1 MRSRAGRL
9 TDVPEPKFSIVV
21 PLFNEQFAVAGTI
34 ADIRDYFDKRAE
46 SYEVLLVDNAST
58 DATRAHAAPLVDGEK
73 VRMLVNDSNRGKG
86 YSVRRGMLEARGEI
100 RLHCDADCAPSLT
113 SLPKMLQLLEGNDLV
128 IGSRLAPGAQLG
140 QRQTLPR
147 RFVGRGFQQVCRA
160 ILSEPTRDLFC
171 GFKLWRGDAAED
183 IFERL
188 SLDGWTYDAEA
199 ISMARAIGYSVTE
212 AGIVWTDR
220 EGSRLQM
227 ARILIPVIA
236 ELVSARTNIRKE
248 SAANRLGPAAP

>member
-1 MRSRAGRL
+1 MSA
-9 TDVPEPKFSIVV
+9 PKFSVVV

-34 ADIRDYFDKRAE
+34 VDIREYFDRRAE
-46 SYEVLLVDNAST
+46 SYEILLVDNAST
-58 DATRAHAAPLVDGEK
+58 DATRAHAEPLLDGEK
-73 VRMLVNDSNRGKG
+73 VRLLVNDSNRGKG

-100 RLHCDADCAPSLT
+100 RLHCDADCAPSLA
-113 SLPKMLQLLEGNDLV
+113 SLPKMLELLESNDLV
-128 IGSRLAPGAQLG
+128 VGSRLAPGAQLG

-147 RFVGRGFQQVCRA
+147 RFVGRGFQQCCRA

-171 GFKLWRGDAAED
+171 GFKLWRGAAAED
-183 IFERL
+183 VFERL

-199 ISMARAIGYSVTE
+199 ISMARALGYRVTE
-212 AGIVWTDR
+212 TGIVWTDR

-236 ELVSARTNIRKE
+236 ELVAARAHVRKQ
-248 SAANRLGPAAP
+248 AAMGRAAEVEGAV

>member
-1 MRSRAGRL
+1 
-9 TDVPEPKFSIVV
+9 
-21 PLFNEQFAVAGTI
+21 
-34 ADIRDYFDKRAE
+34 
-46 SYEVLLVDNAST
+46 
-58 DATRAHAAPLVDGEK
+58 
-73 VRMLVNDSNRGKG
+73 
-86 YSVRRGMLEARGEI
+86 
-100 RLHCDADCAPSLT
+100 
-113 SLPKMLQLLEGNDLV
+113 MLQLLESNDLV
-128 IGSRLAPGAQLG
+128 VGSRLAPGAQLG

-171 GFKLWRGDAAED
+171 GFKLWRGEAAED

-199 ISMARAIGYSVTE
+199 ISMARALGYRVTE

-227 ARILIPVIA
+227 ARILVPVIR
-236 ELVSARTNIRKE
+236 ELL
-248 SAANRLGPAAP
+248 AAKVHVRSEATGGRQTENGKGDR

>member
-1 MRSRAGRL
+1 VSA
-9 TDVPEPKFSIVV
+9 PKFSVVV

-34 ADIRDYFDKRAE
+34 VDIREYFDRRAE
-46 SYEVLLVDNAST
+46 SYEILLVDNAST
-58 DATRAHAAPLVDGEK
+58 DATRAHAEPLLDGEK
-73 VRMLVNDSNRGKG
+73 VRLLVNDSNRGKG

-100 RLHCDADCAPSLT
+100 RLHCDADCAPSLA
-113 SLPKMLQLLEGNDLV
+113 SLPKMLELLESNDLV
-128 IGSRLAPGAQLG
+128 VGSRLAPGAQLG

-147 RFVGRGFQQVCRA
+147 RFVGRGFQQCCRA

-171 GFKLWRGDAAED
+171 GFKLWRGAAAED
-183 IFERL
+183 VFERL

-199 ISMARAIGYSVTE
+199 ISMARALGYRVTE
-212 AGIVWTDR
+212 TGIVWTDR

-236 ELVSARTNIRKE
+236 ELVAARAHVRKQ
-248 SAANRLGPAAP
+248 AAMGRAAEVEGAV